1 MVYFKVSDKLAELI
15 KDTRQSQK
23 GLRDNGLSLHSI
35 IGVTQLIPKCLS
47 TPEKMAHFGRDIA
60 PALCPVSQVQTNEEL
75 PNAVV
80 GKAWC
85 WTWHGC
91 SNYHQMVL
99 LGIDFP
105 LEFLPGLLFSWGVNS
120 INFFMECL
128 RAEEEFA
135 LCIAA
140 PLESVSRCPQSLL
153 GVERTFPQ
161 GTQGK
166 FQLMVCLA
174 AHRVPRGWLCFHPKP
189 NLQPSVAFAAPRLM
203 ANANIAQ

>member
-35 IGVTQLIPKCLS
+35 TGVTQLIPKCLS

-60 PALCPVSQVQTNEEL
+60 PALCPVSPVQTNEEL

-135 LCIAA
+135 LCIAI
-140 PLESVSRCPQSLL
+140 PLVCEQVSSVTPWCWEDFSTRYTREVSADSLPCCSQS
-153 GVERTFPQ
+153 T
-161 GTQGK
+161 
-166 FQLMVCLA
+166 
-174 AHRVPRGWLCFHPKP
+174 
-189 NLQPSVAFAAPRLM
+189 
-203 ANANIAQ
+203 